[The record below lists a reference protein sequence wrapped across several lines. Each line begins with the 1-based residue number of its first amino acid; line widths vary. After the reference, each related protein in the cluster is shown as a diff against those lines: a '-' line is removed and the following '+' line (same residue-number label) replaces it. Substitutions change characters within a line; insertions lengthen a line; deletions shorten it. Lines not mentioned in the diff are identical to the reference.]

1 LARSSRAAP
10 DAAAHASAWHCRFRF
25 RACSTRRAG
34 NAPGEAAELH
44 LHGHV
49 YEAPASP
56 DS

>member
-1 LARSSRAAP
+1 MARSSRAAP